1 MRTVRDTR
9 RHADR
14 LVGDSAARRFRFFL
28 SVSETWKSATVGQV
42 GSARSIGVA
51 VVVAASSAGHSGAA
65 SAPWE
70 HVHRHF
76 AVAALLSPKTPR
88 YVPHGQTIE
97 LHVGMSIST

>member
-1 MRTVRDTR
+1 MRDTG

-14 LVGDSAARRFRFFL
+14 LVGDYAARRFRIFP
-28 SVSETWKSATVGQV
+28 SVSETWKSATVGWD

-65 SAPWE
+65 SATWE

-76 AVAALLSPKTPR
+76 AVAALLSPETPHI
-88 YVPHGQTIE
+88 PLAGQRSTR
-97 LHVGMSIST
+97 MSIST